1 MVLRSWPGRE
11 RWSMVLACLG
21 IVFKLSNPRALVGGE
36 TWIAAVH
43 VKPKAVGTHSRS
55 GDTTRLW
62 GSVRTSRQRKTHVGG
77 YAPVGTSRRGKK
89 RAAWPGGSRG
99 RIASLASKAHGL
111 SERHDTRH
119 FVFCHGAN
127 CPHTRD
133 QNLPKVRTPPQATTK
148 SQGHSILIHLYTF
161 FTFTVVSSCLSS
173 CSPSKKNAC
182 LCYPCRRRSK
192 NAHIPPFQAPRA
204 LTLPERPANFNPFRL
219 GQAVQSAREARAA
232 PSGSELVSSV
242 PRAAELQTPP
252 DNWRERK
259 Q

>member
-1 MVLRSWPGRE
+1 VDCGSACE
-11 RWSMVLACLG
+11 TESRWNT
-21 IVFKLSNPRALVGGE
+21 FKVWR
-36 TWIAAVH
+36 I
-43 VKPKAVGTHSRS
+43 
-55 GDTTRLW
+55 DTTRLW

-89 RAAWPGGSRG
+89 RAAWPDGSRG
-99 RIASLASKAHGL
+99 RIASKAHGL
-111 SERHDTRH
+111 SERHDSRTHDISFSAMARTSCL
-119 FVFCHGAN
+119 VVSLECTLRELP
-127 CPHTRD
+127 PHRD
-133 QNLPKVRTPPQATTK
+133 QNLPKVRTPLQATTK

-173 CSPSKKNAC
+173 CSPSKKKAC

-219 GQAVQSAREARAA
+219 GQAVQSAREVRAA

-259 Q
+259 HSKLKSGVQ